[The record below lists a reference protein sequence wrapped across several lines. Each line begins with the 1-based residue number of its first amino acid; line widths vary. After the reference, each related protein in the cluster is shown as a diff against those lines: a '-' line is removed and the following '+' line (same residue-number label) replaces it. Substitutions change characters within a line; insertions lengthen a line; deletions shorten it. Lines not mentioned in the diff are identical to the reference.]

1 MTSWFII
8 INIALLFSSS
18 LVHARHRE
26 HSKRRYSTNNADPFA
41 PFDSSNDNNNNNNN
55 VFVDIVDTQGG
66 IDPEEEF
73 SNDFIE
79 QPAKPKPTTTTTTT
93 TTTTLP
99 TYQASEEQIEQF
111 TRLLIDRLNLKE
123 PPNVTVNVNDETGI
137 PSTIIKQ
144 LEHQTQE
151 QQRIKDFKEKQY
163 YRQQKLHDEV
173 LPTAER
179 AILPGDSIPNY
190 ACQRQLSAKLNLADK
205 NLQTIDCF
213 RFAKS
218 PKETKSLPTNQ
229 WITQLRLYVQRN
241 YFNWNDLEEPLTAD
255 MFRVY
260 QVFRPTS
267 NDTTHYPPIGLSDTA
282 RLPIRQIKQLNDNW
296 YELTIDANSDN
307 TNIQQIYKQLIMPW
321 YGLAIDQNLY
331 SSSTM
336 GRSVSAFNRPYYR
349 QYHARKH
356 PFYPVRSSDSEENIH
371 EDNSKESQQ
380 QHPYMLVEY
389 GDKIFSSSSG
399 RRGARDAPARPARGC
414 NPSSPC
420 CRRSLTI
427 DLDQGNNALNF
438 VIYPRQ
444 LDIGECVGLCG
455 AGGSS
460 LKHTD
465 VKNAQQNNEQ
475 NSAYN
480 LLLLQNGLHHNRNG
494 SIFNNRGEH
503 SSQCCSYSRTSGL
516 EIMYTTTNGGPII
529 RKLIPNMVVEECKCG
544 LPATIQQV

>member
-1 MTSWFII
+1 MTSWFIM
-8 INIALLFSSS
+8 INIVLLFSSS

-26 HSKRRYSTNNADPFA
+26 HSKRRYSTNGDSFA
-41 PFDSSNDNNNNNNN
+41 PFNLPNDNN
-55 VFVDIVDTQGG
+55 FLSDIVDTQEGTNS
-66 IDPEEEF
+66 EEEF

-79 QPAKPKPTTTTTTT
+79 PAVKSTPATTTTTTT
-93 TTTTLP
+93 AKTLLP
-99 TYQASEEQIEQF
+99 SFQANEEQIEQF

-144 LEHQTQE
+144 LEHQTHE
-151 QQRIKDFKEKQY
+151 QQRIQDLKEKQY
-163 YRQQKLHDEV
+163 YRQQKLHDEI

-190 ACQRQLSAKLNLADK
+190 TCQRQLSAKLNIADK

-229 WITQLRLYVQRN
+229 WIIQLRLYVQRN
-241 YFNWNDLEEPLTAD
+241 YFNWDDVKQPLTAD
-255 MFRVY
+255 MFHIY
-260 QVFRPTS
+260 QVFRPTY
-267 NDTTHYPPIGLSDTA
+267 NDTTHYPPPGLTDTT

-296 YELTIDANSDN
+296 YELTIDSNSDHM
-307 TNIQQIYKQLIMPW
+307 NIQQIYKQLIMPW

-331 SSSTM
+331 SSSSAM
-336 GRSVSAFNRPYYR
+336 ARSASTFNRPYHR
-349 QYHARKH
+349 QFHSRNH
-356 PFYPVRSSDSEENIH
+356 PFYPVRSSDSEDTTQD
-371 EDNSKESQQ
+371 DNSKESQ

-389 GDKIFSSSSG
+389 GEKISSSSG
-399 RRGARDAPARPARGC
+399 RRGTRDAPARPARGC

-420 CRRSLTI
+420 CRRSLII
-427 DLDQGNNALNF
+427 DLDQGNNALSF

-444 LDIGECVGLCG
+444 IDIGECVGLCG
-455 AGGSS
+455 TGGSS

-480 LLLLQNGLHHNRNG
+480 FLLLQNGLHRNRNG
-494 SIFNNRGEH
+494 TILSNRAEH

-516 EIMYTTTNGGPII
+516 EIMYATTNGGPII
-529 RKLIPNMVVEECKCG
+529 HKLIPNMVVEECKCG